1 MDVAVV
7 AHDRTGVASP
17 MKLLE
22 YMAMAKPVVAP
33 RLDNVRD
40 IVEHDRT
47 GLLFTPGDVDALAG
61 ALQRL
66 AADPALRARLGRS
79 ARESIETT
87 RNWRRNAEQVLELLP
102 VR

>member
-1 MDVAVV
+1 
-7 AHDRTGVASP
+7 
-17 MKLLE
+17 
-22 YMAMAKPVVAP
+22 
-33 RLDNVRD
+33 
-40 IVEHDRT
+40 
-47 GLLFTPGDVDALAG
+47 VDALAG